1 MPSLD
6 DLKKRIKSVKSTQKI
21 TKAMKMVAAAK
32 LRKAQENAE
41 KGRPYSKKMESIILN
56 LTESISDPL
65 NAPKLLVGTGNDKTY
80 LCVVLTADRGLCG
93 GFNSNIC
100 KLAKVN
106 FKKILEE
113 GKDLKIIGD
122 NLLSKE
128 ISKYLEKATS
138 VKVISE
144 ENFELISKELYIN
157 SIFWLLDPI
166 DGSANLNR
174 NLDHSYISVCLISNE
189 GFPLISVIGS
199 IKDKKIRSCI
209 VENKVIFND
218 SFKIKNHDIALNS
231 LYLVS
236 GFPLNFEK
244 KDLYDYI
251 YKLSLFKKVRMY
263 GSAVGSL
270 LMVADK
276 KIDVYYEKGIF
287 SWDVAGA
294 LLNVLLKE
302 D

>member
-1 MPSLD
+1 MKSKNYLAK
-6 DLKKRIKSVKSTQKI
+6 LKAEAEFIVNKCLSHDFN
-21 TKAMKMVAAAK
+21 K
-32 LRKAQENAE
+32 LRKVDNQ
-41 KGRPYSKKMESIILN
+41 
-56 LTESISDPL
+56 
-65 NAPKLLVGTGNDKTY
+65 KL
-80 LCVVLTADRGLCG
+80 
-93 GFNSNIC
+93 F
-100 KLAKVN
+100 
-106 FKKILEE
+106 E

-122 NLLSKE
+122 NLISKE
-128 ISKYLEKATS
+128 ISKYLEKTTS
-138 VKVISE
+138 LKVISE
-144 ENFELISKELYIN
+144 ENFELISQELYIN

-174 NLDHSYISVCLISNE
+174 DLDHSYISLCLISNK

-209 VENKVIFND
+209 VENKRIFND
-218 SFKIKNHDIALNS
+218 SFKIKAHKIALNN
-231 LYLVS
+231 LYLAS
-236 GFPLNFEK
+236 GFPLNFDK
-244 KDLYDYI
+244 KDLPDYV

-294 LLNVLLKE
+294 LLNVLLQGGDYCVRPLDIKSCTLE
-302 D
+302 VIACSNPEIISSLVKIINSKKIWSRKVVYDY

>member
-1 MPSLD
+1 MKSKNYLAK
-6 DLKKRIKSVKSTQKI
+6 LKAEAEFIVNKCLSHDFN
-21 TKAMKMVAAAK
+21 K
-32 LRKAQENAE
+32 LRKVDNQ
-41 KGRPYSKKMESIILN
+41 
-56 LTESISDPL
+56 
-65 NAPKLLVGTGNDKTY
+65 KL
-80 LCVVLTADRGLCG
+80 
-93 GFNSNIC
+93 F
-100 KLAKVN
+100 
-106 FKKILEE
+106 E

-144 ENFELISKELYIN
+144 ENFELISQKLYIN

-174 NLDHSYISVCLISNE
+174 DLDHSYISLCLISNK

-209 VENKVIFND
+209 VENKSIFND
-218 SFKIKNHDIALNS
+218 SFKITAHKIALNN
-231 LYLVS
+231 LYLAS
-236 GFPLNFEK
+236 GFPLNFDQ
-244 KDLYDYI
+244 KDLHDYV

-294 LLNVLLKE
+294 LLNVLLQGGDYCVRPLDIKSCTLE
-302 D
+302 VIACSNPEIISSLVKIINSKKIWSRRVFYDY

>member
-1 MPSLD
+1 MKSKNYLAK
-6 DLKKRIKSVKSTQKI
+6 LKAEAEFIVNKCLSHDFD
-21 TKAMKMVAAAK
+21 K
-32 LRKAQENAE
+32 LRKLDNQ
-41 KGRPYSKKMESIILN
+41 
-56 LTESISDPL
+56 
-65 NAPKLLVGTGNDKTY
+65 KL
-80 LCVVLTADRGLCG
+80 
-93 GFNSNIC
+93 F
-100 KLAKVN
+100 
-106 FKKILEE
+106 E

-174 NLDHSYISVCLISNE
+174 DLDHSYISLCLISNK

-209 VENKVIFND
+209 VENKRIFND
-218 SFKIKNHDIALNS
+218 SFKITAHKIALNN
-231 LYLVS
+231 LYLAS
-236 GFPLNFEK
+236 GFPLNFDK
-244 KDLYDYI
+244 KDLHDYV

-294 LLNVLLKE
+294 LLNVLLKGGDYCVRSLNRKSCTLE
-302 D
+302 VIASSNPEIISSLVKIINNKKIWSRKVV

>member
-1 MPSLD
+1 MKSKNYLEK
-6 DLKKRIKSVKSTQKI
+6 LKTEAEFIVNKCLRHDFD
-21 TKAMKMVAAAK
+21 K
-32 LRKAQENAE
+32 L
-41 KGRPYSKKMESIILN
+41 
-56 LTESISDPL
+56 
-65 NAPKLLVGTGNDKTY
+65 
-80 LCVVLTADRGLCG
+80 
-93 GFNSNIC
+93 C
-100 KLAKVN
+100 KLDNQKL
-106 FKKILEE
+106 FK

-122 NLLSKE
+122 NLISME
-128 ISKYLEKATS
+128 ISKYLEKTTS
-138 VKVISE
+138 LKVISE
-144 ENFELISKELYIN
+144 ENFELISQELYIN

-209 VENKVIFND
+209 VENKVIFNN
-218 SFKIKNHDIALNS
+218 SFKIKNHDIALNN
-231 LYLVS
+231 LYLGS

-244 KDLYDYI
+244 KDLYDYV

-294 LLNVLLKE
+294 LLNVLLKGGDYCVRSLNRKSCTLE
-302 D
+302 VIASSNPEIISSLVNIINNKKIWSRKVVYDY

>member
-1 MPSLD
+1 
-6 DLKKRIKSVKSTQKI
+6 LKSKNYLE
-21 TKAMKMVAAAK
+21 K
-32 LRKAQENAE
+32 LKTEAE
-41 KGRPYSKKMESIILN
+41 FIVNKCLRH
-56 LTESISDPL
+56 DFD
-65 NAPKLLVGTGNDKTY
+65 KL
-80 LCVVLTADRGLCG
+80 
-93 GFNSNIC
+93 C
-100 KLAKVN
+100 KLDNQKL
-106 FKKILEE
+106 FK

-122 NLLSKE
+122 NLISKE
-128 ISKYLEKATS
+128 ISKYLETTTS

-144 ENFELISKELYIN
+144 ENFKLISQELYIN

-209 VENKVIFND
+209 VENKVIFNN
-218 SFKIKNHDIALNS
+218 SFKIKNHDIALNN
-231 LYLVS
+231 LYLGS

-244 KDLYDYI
+244 KDLYDYV

-294 LLNVLLKE
+294 LLNVLLQGGDYCVRPLDIKSCTLE
-302 D
+302 VIASSNPEIISSLVKIINNKKIWSRRVFYDY

>member
-1 MPSLD
+1 MKSKNYLAK
-6 DLKKRIKSVKSTQKI
+6 LKAEAEFIVNKCLSHDFN
-21 TKAMKMVAAAK
+21 K
-32 LRKAQENAE
+32 LRKVDNQ
-41 KGRPYSKKMESIILN
+41 
-56 LTESISDPL
+56 
-65 NAPKLLVGTGNDKTY
+65 KL
-80 LCVVLTADRGLCG
+80 
-93 GFNSNIC
+93 F
-100 KLAKVN
+100 
-106 FKKILEE
+106 E

-174 NLDHSYISVCLISNE
+174 DLDHSYISLCLISNK

-218 SFKIKNHDIALNS
+218 SFKITTHEIALNN
-231 LYLVS
+231 LFLAS

-244 KDLYDYI
+244 KDLYDYV

-294 LLNVLLKE
+294 LLNVLLKGGDYCVRSLNRKSCTLE
-302 D
+302 VIASSNPEIISSLVNIINNKKIWSRKVVYDY

>member
-1 MPSLD
+1 MKSKNYLEK
-6 DLKKRIKSVKSTQKI
+6 LKTEAEFIVNKCLSHDFD
-21 TKAMKMVAAAK
+21 K
-32 LRKAQENAE
+32 LRKLDNQ
-41 KGRPYSKKMESIILN
+41 K
-56 LTESISDPL
+56 
-65 NAPKLLVGTGNDKTY
+65 
-80 LCVVLTADRGLCG
+80 
-93 GFNSNIC
+93 F
-100 KLAKVN
+100 
-106 FKKILEE
+106 FE

-174 NLDHSYISVCLISNE
+174 DLDHSYISLCLISNK

-209 VENKVIFND
+209 VENKRIFND
-218 SFKIKNHDIALNS
+218 SFKITAHKIALNN
-231 LYLVS
+231 LYLAS
-236 GFPLNFEK
+236 GFPLNFDK
-244 KDLYDYI
+244 KDLHDYV

-294 LLNVLLKE
+294 LLNVLLKGGDYCVRSLNRKSCTLE
-302 D
+302 VIASSNPEIISSLVNIINNKKIWSRKVVYDY